1 MHGLDASAVL
11 QGLLSHTRRPLNCVL
26 SLITE
31 ILINMEFGE
40 CHKAELFK
48 VAFFSYYKE
57 ITVPKHRLKSRA
69 LLKVH

>member
-11 QGLLSHTRRPLNCVL
+11 QGLLFHTRRPLNCVL

-31 ILINMEFGE
+31 ILINMEFVT
-40 CHKAELFK
+40 KLSYSRWLF
-48 VAFFSYYKE
+48 FFFYYKE

-69 LLKVH
+69 PLKVH